1 MKAAS
6 GEMADVLRETYST
19 DAKGAADYGV
29 KIIEISSVNT
39 TYAANSAS
47 ISASFRRHDPKELC

>member
-19 DAKGAADYGV
+19 NAKGAADYGIKV
-29 KIIEISSVNT
+29 IEI
-39 TYAANSAS
+39 
-47 ISASFRRHDPKELC
+47 ELHPVLLTPS